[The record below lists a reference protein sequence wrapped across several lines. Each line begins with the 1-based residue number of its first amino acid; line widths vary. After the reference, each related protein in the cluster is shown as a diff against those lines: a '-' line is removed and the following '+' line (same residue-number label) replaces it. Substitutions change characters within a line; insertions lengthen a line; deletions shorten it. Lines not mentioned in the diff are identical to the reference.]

1 MKQFHMSFVLFLFLV
16 FLWCHAPGLALWEP
30 DTKWEWHV
38 EHIGIKDVVTL
49 ATGSIEKPSE
59 LPFLLLGHF
68 RVSDTVNPNEDDVY
82 KRQHKH

>member
-1 MKQFHMSFVLFLFLV
+1 MSFVLFSFLV
-16 FLWCHAPGLALWEP
+16 FLWCHEPVLALWEP

-38 EHIGIKDVVTL
+38 EHMDIKDVVTL
-49 ATGSIEKPSE
+49 ATRNILMPSE

-68 RVSDTVNPNEDDVY
+68 RVSDTVNTGEYDVY

>member
-1 MKQFHMSFVLFLFLV
+1 
-16 FLWCHAPGLALWEP
+16 
-30 DTKWEWHV
+30 
-38 EHIGIKDVVTL
+38 VVTL

-68 RVSDTVNPNEDDVY
+68 RVSDTINPNEDDVY